1 MTLEKKKAFIFSRL
15 DLFMENGKN
24 YATSARNKSLTLRGE
39 SQDHCIAWA
48 FMWVYESVNGSINY
62 TGWHMVNGRI
72 A

>member
-1 MTLEKKKAFIFSRL
+1 
-15 DLFMENGKN
+15 MENGKN